1 MDSEDRERLVR
12 VEEGVKHMKKK
23 IDSLCT
29 LHDDVQS
36 LKQTQKN
43 LRRGVWVTITG
54 LITAS
59 LTYFMKGSI

>member
-1 MDSEDRERLVR
+1 MNKEDRERLVR

-29 LHDDVQS
+29 LHDDTQS

-43 LRRGVWVTITG
+43 LRRGGWATFVA

-59 LTYFMKGSI
+59 LTYLIKGT

>member
-1 MDSEDRERLVR
+1 MNNEDRERLVR

-23 IDSLCT
+23 IDSICT
-29 LHDDVQS
+29 LHDDVES

-43 LRRGVWVTITG
+43 PRRGTWVTFVT

-59 LTYFMKGSI
+59 LTYLIGGGR